1 MPKPPFFV
9 TAQDANQDYLSYLT
23 DIEAAGHQIAL
34 HSASHSYS
42 RIYSSTENFWLDIK
56 ALRATLANYIDVDAI
71 HWLRFPGGST
81 NTVSHRYGGRQ
92 IMQQLKAQAEQKGYA
107 WIDWNVCAEDATA
120 SHPNAAQILR
130 NVQNDAKD
138 QPICVVLMHDTN
150 ATHETVKA
158 LPDILEWFAAKG
170 YRIFLLCSK

>member
-1 MPKPPFFV
+1 MTSVSYTHLNSLSVITFSLEYTLLRNSSDIRSVFIDGVPPSCV
-9 TAQDANQDYLSYLT
+9 IT
-23 DIEAAGHQIAL
+23 
-34 HSASHSYS
+34 
-42 RIYSSTENFWLDIK
+42 
-56 ALRATLANYIDVDAI
+56 VDAI

-130 NVQNDAKD
+130 NV
-138 QPICVVLMHDTN
+138 PVSY
-150 ATHETVKA
+150 THLDVYKRQGA
-158 LPDILEWFAAKG
+158 G
-170 YRIFLLCSK
+170 